1 MIQMRSAILAVIV
14 IVVLVVGLIFYETA
28 VAPDKE
34 TDPSTP
40 YPCPQ
45 ATPELLAVE
54 PVTASTDADSQL
66 IIVRLGNAETI
77 TITAESGEVSAPATF
92 PTEIELPLS
101 PETAHHLTVTGK
113 VREIQQGDCTYG
125 GYTLSTTKDKNG
137 DPLTIDTR

>member
-1 MIQMRSAILAVIV
+1 MMRMRILVLAIMVIIALV
-14 IVVLVVGLIFYETA
+14 IGVVFYETA

-34 TDPSTP
+34 TETPTP

-54 PVTASTDADSQL
+54 PVTSPTDAESQL
-66 IIVRLGNAETI
+66 ITVRLGNAETI
-77 TITAESGEVSAPATF
+77 TITAESGEVSAPAAF

-101 PETAHHLTVTGK
+101 PETVHHLTVTGK

-125 GYTLSTTKDKNG
+125 GYTLSTTTDKNG